1 MTLPFNLLAASSVLL
16 TFFSFP
22 NFFPAFAFVSL
33 LFFSNVSIF
42 IICFSCLPQKY
53 NIYLK

>member
-1 MTLPFNLLAASSVLL
+1 MMLPFNLLAASSVLL